1 MQHWDFTW
9 DLDNDG
15 IKLDDELDTDR
26 LGWQSGDV
34 FEFVIKDGK
43 KKLVRIDQFELFVR
57 GYNSSE
63 DKSWH

>member
-1 MQHWDFTW
+1 MQHWDFIW

-26 LGWQSGDV
+26 LGWQNGDV

-43 KKLVRIDQFELFVR
+43 KKLVRIDQFEPLVK